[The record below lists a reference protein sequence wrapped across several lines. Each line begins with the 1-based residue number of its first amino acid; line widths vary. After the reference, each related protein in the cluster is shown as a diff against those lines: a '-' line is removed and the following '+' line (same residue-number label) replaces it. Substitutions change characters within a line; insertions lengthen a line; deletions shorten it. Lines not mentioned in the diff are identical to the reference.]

1 MTNEVGG
8 IDKAICEW
16 INDDN
21 SIEWLTKEE
30 WDKRYAEKDK
40 IYKLQRFLK
49 KSNIAPIFYKS
60 TLDDFET
67 KTNSQQQAKMA
78 IKQMIATKRGKVV
91 LLGTNGTGKTMLA
104 SIAAR
109 ELRGNIFSM
118 LKLSATIKATFKKDA
133 AKTEFEILEELAK
146 LPFLAIDEIEK
157 SYGTPSERNWLSYI
171 IDERHVNGRATM
183 IIGNLTTGEFMRKMT
198 GDVIS
203 RLSDKD
209 SKIILLDGKDYRKV
223 K

>member
-78 IKQMIATKRGKVV
+78 IKQMITSRRGKVV

-118 LKLSATIKATFKKDA
+118 LKLSATIKATFKKDT
-133 AKTEFEILEELAK
+133 AKTEFEVLDELAK

-171 IDERHVNGRATM
+171 IDERHVNARATM